1 MATTKILLASEAS
14 KLSSILVNII
24 FFFFF
29 VDIGQIQVLIACCIH
44 KKFHDNSFKASLTS
58 DHLVKSRSRED
69 AADENPHL

>member
-24 FFFFF
+24 FFFF

-58 DHLVKSRSRED
+58 NHLVKSRSRED
-69 AADENPHL
+69 VADENLHL